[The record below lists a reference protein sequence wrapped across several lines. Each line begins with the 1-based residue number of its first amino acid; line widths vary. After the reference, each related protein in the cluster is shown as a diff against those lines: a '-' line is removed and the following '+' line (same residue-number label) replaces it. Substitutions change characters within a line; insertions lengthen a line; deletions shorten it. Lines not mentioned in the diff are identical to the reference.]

1 MKNYIILL
9 CGIILTFTACVPKRQ
24 LVREQKKVR
33 GLRNDSASTHAQLT
47 DCNSKL
53 DGCNS
58 KVSSLENDKN
68 DLKNS
73 MNDLSNSDQSKIA
86 NSNMTIADQAKRLK
100 SLEALIQAQ
109 KDVMNKLKKTV
120 ADALINFK
128 PDELTVT
135 LKDGK
140 LYVSLQEK
148 LLFAS
153 GSAVVNAQG
162 KDALKTLASV
172 LNTTSDI
179 TIDVEGHTDSIPMTG
194 KYEDNWA
201 LSTARA
207 TSIVRILIKDY
218 SVSPNTIIASGRSK
232 YLPVATNSTS
242 VGRASNRRTDI
253 ILSPDL
259 TELFKLLNQ

>member
-1 MKNYIILL
+1 MKKHIILIS
-9 CGIILTFTACVPKRQ
+9 GVILLFTACVPKRE
-24 LVREQKKVR
+24 LISEQKRVK
-33 GLRNDSASTHAQLT
+33 GLQRDSSGTHSQLN
-47 DCNSKL
+47 DCNSQVALLQK
-53 DGCNS
+53 
-58 KVSSLENDKN
+58 DKA
-68 DLKNS
+68 DLTNS
-73 MNDLSNSDQSKIA
+73 MNNLSSSDQSTIA

-100 SLEALIQAQ
+100 NLESLIQAQ

-153 GSAVVNAQG
+153 GSAVVDPQG

-179 TIDVEGHTDSIPMTG
+179 TIDVEGHTDSIPMAG

-218 SVSPNTIIASGRSK
+218 QVNPNTIIASGRSK
-232 YLPVATNSTS
+232 YQPVATNSTAE
-242 VGRASNRRTDI
+242 GRASNRRTDI

>member
-1 MKNYIILL
+1 MIASGIVLL
-9 CGIILTFTACVPKRQ
+9 FAACVPKSE
-24 LVREQKKVR
+24 LISEQKKVK
-33 GLRNDSASTHAQLT
+33 GLQKDSSNTHSQLS
-47 DCNSKL
+47 DCNTQ
-53 DGCNS
+53 
-58 KVSSLENDKN
+58 VASLEKDKG

-73 MNDLSNSDQSKIA
+73 INDLSVSYQTNEA
-86 NSNMTIADQAKRLK
+86 NSNMTITDQAKRLK
-100 SLEALIQAQ
+100 NLEGLIQAQ
-109 KDVMNKLKKTV
+109 KDVMTKLKKTV

-172 LNTTSDI
+172 LNTTSGI
-179 TIDVEGHTDSIPMTG
+179 TVDVEGHTDSIPMTG

-218 SVSPNTIIASGRSK
+218 QVNPNAIIASGRSK
-232 YLPVATNSTS
+232 YIPVATNSTAE
-242 VGRASNRRTDI
+242 GRASNRRTDI

>member
-1 MKNYIILL
+1 MKKHIILASGL
-9 CGIILTFTACVPKRQ
+9 ILLFAGCVPKKELISSQNRVKSLQ
-24 LVREQKKVR
+24 A
-33 GLRNDSASTHAQLT
+33 DSSGTHSKLN
-47 DCNSKL
+47 DCNSQVALLEK
-53 DGCNS
+53 D
-58 KVSSLENDKN
+58 KV

-73 MNDLSNSDQSKIA
+73 INDLSSNYQSNQA

-100 SLEALIQAQ
+100 VLEGLIQAQ

-128 PDELTVT
+128 PDELSVT

-148 LLFAS
+148 LLFKS
-153 GSAVVNAQG
+153 GSAVIDPVG
-162 KDALKTLASV
+162 KEALKNLADV
-172 LNTTSDI
+172 LNTTTGI
-179 TIDVEGHTDSIPMTG
+179 TVDVEGHTDTIPITG

-207 TSIVRILIKDY
+207 TSIVRILTMDY
-218 SVSPNTIIASGRSK
+218 NVNPHTIIASGRSK
-232 YLPVATNSTS
+232 YYPIADNATSD
-242 VGRASNRRTDI
+242 GRARNRRTEI
-253 ILSPDL
+253 ILAPDL